1 MTVENGTPSTDQAR
15 NTTYESRVNEV
26 ISNVT
31 KSEDG
36 KLTFPEG
43 TDENLAFSAT
53 AEIRRRDTQSA
64 YTKNQQTL
72 KALQAENEKLASS
85 WESDAVANLSSTEQ
99 AKLEELKVQDPDTWR
114 SEIARLEEEKRS
126 KFKERR
132 TAISEEA
139 SQMTEI
145 ERRGLQ
151 LEQFNK
157 DHPGLELT
165 DDVIENDV
173 PPRITRKLEKG
184 EIQFDE
190 YLAEVADYLGKPKK
204 IDTGEQAPR
213 TPDFAGVRSSGSPSQ
228 EALDKQSKSD
238 YNKEVF

>member
-1 MTVENGTPSTDQAR
+1 MSENTGTPSQ

-26 ISNVT
+26 ITAAT
-31 KSEDG
+31 KDNDG
-36 KLTFPEG
+36 KLVLPEG
-43 TDENLAFSAT
+43 TDEGLAFSAM
-53 AEIRRRDTQSA
+53 AEVRRRDTQGA
-64 YTKNQQTL
+64 YTKNQQQL

-114 SEIARLEEEKRS
+114 SEIARLEEEKRD
-126 KFKERR
+126 KFKEKRE
-132 TAISEEA
+132 AITVEA
-139 SQMTEI
+139 SQMTEL

-157 DHPGLELT
+157 DNPDIALT
-165 DDVIENDV
+165 DEVIENDI

-190 YLAEVADYLGKPKK
+190 YLTEVSNYLAKPKK
-204 IDTGEQAPR
+204 IAEGEKAPS
-213 TPDFAGVRSSGSPSQ
+213 TPNFANSRGSSNPTTDAVNQ
-228 EALDKQSKSD
+228 QSKDD
-238 YNKEVF
+238 YTKEIF

>member
-1 MTVENGTPSTDQAR
+1 MPGQNGTPSEENAR
-15 NTTYESRVNEV
+15 NTSYESKVNEV
-26 ISNVT
+26 ITGST
-31 KSEDG
+31 RGEDG

-43 TDENLAFSAT
+43 TDESLAFSAT
-53 AEIRRRDTQSA
+53 AEIRRRDTQGA

-99 AKLEELKVQDPDTWR
+99 ASLEELKVQDPDTWR
-114 SEIARLEEEKRS
+114 SEIARLEEEKRG

-139 SQMTEI
+139 SQTTEL

-157 DHPGLELT
+157 DNPEIELT
-165 DDVIENDV
+165 DEVIENDI
-173 PPRITRKLEKG
+173 PPRITRKLEKAK
-184 EIQFDE
+184 FNS
-190 YLAEVADYLGKPKK
+190 
-204 IDTGEQAPR
+204 TS
-213 TPDFAGVRSSGSPSQ
+213 T
-228 EALDKQSKSD
+228 
-238 YNKEVF
+238 